1 MKHFF
6 VIISLLI
13 LSACSGGGA
22 VVFAPTALPPEVAP
36 NEYSHPSGAFSLLL
50 PRTWTLY
57 EQTSSLFASATFA
70 PPNSDTPLVQIATIN
85 LGRDVLGDELGDI
98 MNQYQSQVRPDL
110 TRYTEEGR
118 QAMGDGSWRMTGL
131 RQNSGGETQQVNT
144 FIQANGNLLLIL
156 EVVVPLDASLQSQT
170 QTIIN
175 TLSLATSAD
184 LPVSDLSVLAN
195 VAQAEIQIVNLSTW
209 TSSNGVFYVTGE
221 VSNSSE
227 RTIAELPVRAQL
239 QTQGGEVL
247 ADGTDIVMGYAI
259 ESGGFAPFSIRF
271 GQGQPAN
278 TTRYTVSLGS
288 EDYIEQTAVII
299 GFPTLQWVDETQTT
313 QDGVIFITGT
323 ITNTGEEGVLSPR
336 AIVTLFDEGGRMIGT
351 AFADADRTSLP
362 AEETA
367 NFNVSLSEIGGIPSN
382 YVVNVQALPCDASCE

>member
-1 MKHFF
+1 M
-6 VIISLLI
+6 IIFLLI

-22 VVFAPTALPPEVAP
+22 VVFAPTDLPPEIAP
-36 NEYSHPSGAFSLLL
+36 NEYSHPSAAFSLLL

-57 EQTSSLFASATFA
+57 EQTTSLFASATFA
-70 PPNSDTPLVQIATIN
+70 PPNSDIPLVQIVTLN
-85 LGRDVLGDELGDI
+85 FGRDVLADELGDI
-98 MNQYQSQVRPDL
+98 MSQYQSQIRPDL

-131 RQNSGGETQQVNT
+131 RQSPAGETQQINT
-144 FIQANGNLLLIL
+144 FIQANGSLLAIL
-156 EVVVPLDASLQSQT
+156 EITVPLDAGLQSQI

-175 TLSLATSAD
+175 TLSLADSAD
-184 LPVSDLSVLAN
+184 LPVSDLSVLTN
-195 VAQAEIQIVNLSTW
+195 VAQTEIQIVNLSTW

-239 QTQGGEVL
+239 QTQGGDVL
-247 ADGTDIVMGYAI
+247 ADATDIVMGYAI

-271 GQGQPAN
+271 GQGQPSN
-278 TTRYTVSLGS
+278 STRYTVSLGS
-288 EDYIEQTAVII
+288 EDYIEQTMTVI
-299 GFPTLQWVDETQTT
+299 GFPTLQWMDETQTT
-313 QDGVIFITGT
+313 RDGVIFITGT
-323 ITNTGEEGVLSPR
+323 VTNTGEDGVLSPR
-336 AIVTLFDEGGRMIGT
+336 AIVTLFDEGGRVIGT
-351 AFADADRTSLP
+351 AFADADRISLS
-362 AEETA
+362 AGETA